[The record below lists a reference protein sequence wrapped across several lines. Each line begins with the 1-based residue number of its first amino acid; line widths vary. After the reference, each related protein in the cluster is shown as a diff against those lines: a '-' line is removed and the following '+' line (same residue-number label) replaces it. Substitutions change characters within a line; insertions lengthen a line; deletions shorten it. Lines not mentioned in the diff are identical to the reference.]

1 MTEHLAKLLT
11 VYDRLME
18 TPVDAEAVLLL
29 LHASLALATVQGA
42 GEQGR
47 HGVGALAPGPGA
59 QLHATIARYALTQG
73 PQTWAAGLVAGARV
87 PSHQTVSAC

>member
-29 LHASLALATVQGA
+29 LHAPFALAAMQGA
-42 GEQGR
+42 GNQG
-47 HGVGALAPGPGA
+47 
-59 QLHATIARYALTQG
+59 
-73 PQTWAAGLVAGARV
+73 
-87 PSHQTVSAC
+87 